1 MAQKKN
7 QQFRV
12 AKINI
17 LKSVARRPKGLLRP
31 TKIHQS
37 KNVYSRK
44 REKQILKKEKQ
55 QFIPDQ
61 D

>member
-17 LKSVARRPKGLLRP
+17 LKSVARRPKGFLRV
-31 TKIHQS
+31 TKIH
-37 KNVYSRK
+37 KDKTIYSR
-44 REKQILKKEKQ
+44 KKEKQ
-55 QFIPDQ
+55 IFKKEITNLITNED
-61 D
+61 

>member
-17 LKSVARRPKGLLRP
+17 LKSIARRPKGFLRQ
-31 TKIHQS
+31 TKIH
-37 KNVYSRK
+37 KDKTIYSR
-44 REKQILKKEKQ
+44 KKEKQ
-55 QFIPDQ
+55 IFEKEIKEQIANKD
-61 D
+61 